1 VSDHAGEG
9 AGMTTV
15 TTTQPIRSTIPARP
29 DRRVADYPAAA
40 LRWREERATDGAR
53 AIG

>member
-1 VSDHAGEG
+1 MA
-9 AGMTTV
+9 TV
-15 TTTQPIRSTIPARP
+15 TTTQPIRSAIPARL
-29 DRRVADYPAAA
+29 DRRVAHYPAAA